1 MKANRNSD
9 LLIGLDLGTSA
20 IKGILVSA
28 EGSIIAQDKVLT
40 KLEKPR
46 PSVVEFSAVKHYR
59 NVCGLIRKLN
69 DQRPPGAAVRA
80 ISMAAASGNTL
91 LTDNNGLPLTPVISW
106 LDTRVEDSIDEILPG
121 LDADSVHKLVGWPLI
136 GMFPLAHLAY
146 FKHSMP
152 DVYKQAGRYCMDTD
166 YILYCLTGKWGM
178 DPSTATT
185 FYLQDQ
191 VKGAWHKP
199 YLEMLEIT
207 EDSISPLMPSGTVL
221 GVSKLARI
229 VDCFAR
235 RLQTQERLTFQIADF
250 IMDRLK
256 PQGVTV
262 VLEASHSCMTIRGI
276 KKPGSVMVTS
286 ALRGI
291 FKKDP
296 RSRNEVLS
304 LMRNGSR

>member
-1 MKANRNSD
+1 MSKKN
-9 LLIGLDLGTSA
+9 
-20 IKGILVSA
+20 K
-28 EGSIIAQDKVLT
+28 KVDT
-40 KLEKPR
+40 EKI
-46 PSVVEFSAVKHYR
+46 EKAVKDILTAVGEDTNR
-59 NVCGLIRKLN
+59 DGLKKTPERVARMYEELLGGMQE
-69 DQRPPGAAVRA
+69 DPAVHLKSVFTENYEE
-80 ISMAAASGNTL
+80 IVL
-91 LTDNNGLPLTPVISW
+91 LRDIPFY
-106 LDTRVEDSIDEILPG
+106 SICE
-121 LDADSVHKLVGWPLI
+121 H
-136 GMFPLAHLAY
+136 H
-146 FKHSMP
+146 
-152 DVYKQAGRYCMDTD
+152 
-166 YILYCLTGKWGM
+166 
-178 DPSTATT
+178 
-185 FYLQDQ
+185 
-191 VKGAWHKP
+191 
-199 YLEMLEIT
+199 
-207 EDSISPLMPSGTVL
+207 LMPFIGSAHIAYLPSGMIL

-304 LMRNGSR
+304 LMRDGSK